1 MGLKAKIQ
9 VPRRSSTRLGH
20 RAEERRLRVISTLFF
35 FALIVPLGILVDKIY
50 SQLENEALFQLRNES
65 ERVVDQVNRQI
76 TRALETEENRPFN
89 DYSFFNVTEV
99 PLWQQKRLAIS
110 PLAKND
116 LSSSPPGLV
125 GYFQVDP
132 AGGFSSPVVPGTELS
147 EDDIKSLGL
156 SLDEVQKRTQIRDQ
170 LYSMLFAG
178 EPVSRPKVP
187 SSEQEAQQV
196 ASIANGGMEN
206 LAAPVTSSSAATAS
220 QSDKPVSSVSKA
232 NAELMDRIFNSRTN
246 QAQAAPEKQ
255 QLTRKELSTQIEQ
268 AQPEQFLNSQVG
280 TFQGQKV
287 ADLNLEPRLAAKS
300 KAQSSFSKVD
310 KYLADASSR
319 KKVVVDTAA
328 PENST
333 RDLYANYGSVTQQAT
348 LSGGAL
354 STNGLFGENLPQ
366 TANDSPSAN
375 NRRGGRINERDLAA
389 DLNQPAV
396 EGKQR
401 ADTPAKTDRSNSGI
415 ARQTSSST
423 GVKILSFE
431 AEIEPFR
438 SRALPDRRIV
448 FFRNVWRENKRY
460 IQGFVVNGPAFLRQ
474 LIRSQVENSALSDTA
489 QAIVTY
495 ADEVFETI
503 NTVETSPAA
512 RKKEF
517 LISNDK
523 LAPPLNNFGLLLTAS
538 NVPEPAGR
546 GLVDLLSFGLL
557 GIVLV
562 GQWALYT
569 IARKQIRLA
578 RERSDFVSAVSHEL
592 KTPLTSIRMYA
603 EMLREGW
610 VSDENKKHSYYSFI
624 FSESERLSR
633 LINNVLDFSRLSNSH
648 APKLELKPYEPKE
661 LYRRA
666 HERIAAMVSSAGFAL
681 EDSIDFG
688 STNSE
693 GGPTVMADD
702 DAFIRII
709 INLVDNAIKFS
720 AQASDKQIIFG
731 VRIRSAGTPEVIF
744 SVRDFGPGV
753 PREKMKKIF
762 TLFYRGTDEMTRTTQ
777 GTGIGLALV
786 KELAAKMNARIE
798 LSNSEP
804 GALFEVVFRTE

>member
-1 MGLKAKIQ
+1 MSRKAKIQ
-9 VPRRSSTRLGH
+9 VPSGGFTRLGH

-35 FALIVPLGILVDKIY
+35 FALTIPLGILIDKIY

-110 PLAKND
+110 PLAKDD

-132 AGGFSSPVVPGTELS
+132 AGGFSSPVVPSTELS
-147 EDDIKSLGL
+147 EEDIKSLGL
-156 SLDEVQKRTQIRDQ
+156 SLDEVRKRTEVRDQ

-178 EPVSRPKVP
+178 EPVPRQETP
-187 SSEQEAQQV
+187 SPQKAAQQV
-196 ASIANGGMEN
+196 ASAVDNRLEN
-206 LAAPVTSSSAATAS
+206 SAASTSAATAS
-220 QSDKPVSSVSKA
+220 ETNSAESSLSKK
-232 NAELMDRIFNSRTN
+232 NAELMDRIFRTS
-246 QAQAAPEKQ
+246 QHRSSVAKEKQ
-255 QLTRKELSTQIEQ
+255 QLTKKELASQIEQ

-280 TFQGQKV
+280 TFQGQKI
-287 ADLNLEPRLAAKS
+287 ADLNLEPKLAVKFKS
-300 KAQSSFSKVD
+300 QATISKID
-310 KYLADASSR
+310 KYLGDASSR
-319 KKVVVDTAA
+319 KRVVVDTAA
-328 PENST
+328 PENTT
-333 RDLYANYGSVTQQAT
+333 RDLYANYGSVTQQVAGN
-348 LSGGAL
+348 SGGIATSRPFNKETTESARASDSIGL
-354 STNGLFGENLPQ
+354 KSNREGRVIESDISTSQ
-366 TANDSPSAN
+366 
-375 NRRGGRINERDLAA
+375 
-389 DLNQPAV
+389 NQPAQDNQ
-396 EGKQR
+396 QR
-401 ADTPAKTDRSNSGI
+401 AEIEAKKDRSNPGPS
-415 ARQTSSST
+415 RQVSASS

-448 FFRNVWRENKRY
+448 FFRNVWRENRRY
-460 IQGFVVNGPAFLRQ
+460 IQGFVVDGPAFLRQ
-474 LIRSQVENSALSDTA
+474 LISSPVADSALSGTA

-503 NTVETSPAA
+503 STVETSAA
-512 RKKEF
+512 GQKREF
-517 LISNDK
+517 LISSDK
-523 LAPPLNNFGLLLTAS
+523 LSPPLNNFGLLWTAS
-538 NVPEPAGR
+538 TLPEPTGR

-569 IARKQIRLA
+569 TARKQIRLA

-610 VSDENKKHSYYSFI
+610 VSDESKKHSYYSFI

-648 APKLELKPYEPKE
+648 APKLELKSHDPSD

-666 HERIAAMVSSAGFAL
+666 HERIAAMVSSAGFTL
-681 EDSIDFG
+681 EDSIDLG
-688 STNSE
+688 ITNPE
-693 GGPTVMADD
+693 DGPTVMADD

-720 AQASDKQIIFG
+720 AQAADKRIIFG
-731 VRIRSAGTPEVIF
+731 IRRRSSGAPEVIF
-744 SVRDFGPGV
+744 YVRDFGPGV

-786 KELAAKMNARIE
+786 KELATKMNARIE
-798 LSNSEP
+798 LSNQEP
-804 GALFEVVFRTE
+804 GALFEVAFRAQ